1 MEAAIKHLQ
10 SEQPSFMI
18 VDSGREATEQS
29 CILMEKGKF
38 YGMGY
43 VPRDVA
49 VSETETLKDW
59 LTQYPENEFILN
71 LLRQYAGTNSARLIS
86 L

>member
-1 MEAAIKHLQ
+1 MA
-10 SEQPSFMI
+10 S
-18 VDSGREATEQS
+18 EQS

-49 VSETETLKDW
+49 VSGSEMLKDW
-59 LTQYPENEFILN
+59 LTQYPENEFIQN
-71 LLRQYAGTNSARLIS
+71 LLRTYASTNAARLLTI
-86 L
+86 